1 MNTTDSECVR
11 KKWTVEVSIA
21 EGPGMTRATAQL
33 CWNDRQI
40 VGVGTSR
47 LDPADR
53 SVSRIGDELAAARA
67 VSDLG
72 RRLLSASAEDIE
84 KLARQQSTLL
94 R

>member
-1 MNTTDSECVR
+1 MNTTESECVR
-11 KKWTVEVSIA
+11 KKWIVEVSID
-21 EGPGMTRATAQL
+21 EGPGTTRATAQL
-33 CWNDRQI
+33 RWNDREI

-72 RRLLSASAEDIE
+72 RRLLSASAQDIE
-84 KLARQQSTLL
+84 RLTRQQSTLS

>member
-1 MNTTDSECVR
+1 MNTTESECVR
-11 KKWTVEVSIA
+11 KKWTVEVSID
-21 EGPGMTRATAQL
+21 EGPGMTRAKAQL
-33 CWNDRQI
+33 RWHDREI

-53 SVSRIGDELAAARA
+53 SVSEIGDELAAARA

-72 RRLLSASAEDIE
+72 RRLLSASAQDIE
-84 KLARQQSTLL
+84 MLTRQQSALS